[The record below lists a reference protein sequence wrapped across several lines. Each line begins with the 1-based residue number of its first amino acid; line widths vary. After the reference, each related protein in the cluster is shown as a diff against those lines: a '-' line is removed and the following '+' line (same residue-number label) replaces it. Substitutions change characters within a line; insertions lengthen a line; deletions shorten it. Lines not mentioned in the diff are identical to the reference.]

1 MGYEVSVEVSKCI
14 EEISE
19 LILFIFS
26 SYFPILCRYG
36 IEGVSGYRSIGYVS
50 GYGYGRSVKYPCNL
64 DYRLF
69 LTYPLGDGET
79 LDSVED
85 KYNFRLQSE
94 VGTRIVYIPLI
105 GEDSGYCRYSAT

>member
-14 EEISE
+14 EEVSE

-64 DYRLF
+64 GGF
-69 LTYPLGDGET
+69 FFNGT
-79 LDSVED
+79 LAELMCLRSDA
-85 KYNFRLQSE
+85 
-94 VGTRIVYIPLI
+94 
-105 GEDSGYCRYSAT
+105 SAAGVVLMSMAIRAGCISMF

>member
-14 EEISE
+14 EEVSE

-64 DYRLF
+64 AASSAALVYMGTALPERRAADDLF
-69 LTYPLGDGET
+69 EETPVLMLPAASKNRMRQRRCDG
-79 LDSVED
+79 L
-85 KYNFRLQSE
+85 
-94 VGTRIVYIPLI
+94 
-105 GEDSGYCRYSAT
+105 

>member
-14 EEISE
+14 EEVSE

-64 DYRLF
+64 ATGF
-69 LTYPLGDGET
+69 CC
-79 LDSVED
+79 VE
-85 KYNFRLQSE
+85 KKLQ
-94 VGTRIVYIPLI
+94 
-105 GEDSGYCRYSAT
+105 